1 MMMALA
7 IAFASAVSTRA
18 RDFKVE
24 TAKLRVTSPSRISGT
39 YDVAIANFG
48 RTLYGASL
56 SGRLAYPTDPTQRLA
71 CGNGTRVDVPRANAR
86 EGLILILD
94 RGGCAFTEK
103 VMNAQNAGADAV
115 LIVCLL
121 YTSPSPRD

>member
-56 SGRLAYPTDPTQRLA
+56 SGRWARGECSDASFPA
-71 CGNGTRVDVPRANAR
+71 VDSAPQFALRAW
-86 EGLILILD
+86 D
-94 RGGCAFTEK
+94 
-103 VMNAQNAGADAV
+103 
-115 LIVCLL
+115 
-121 YTSPSPRD
+121 

>member
-71 CGNGTRVDVPRANAR
+71 CGLSLIHISEPTRP
-86 EGLILILD
+86 
-94 RGGCAFTEK
+94 
-103 VMNAQNAGADAV
+103 
-115 LIVCLL
+115 
-121 YTSPSPRD
+121 Y